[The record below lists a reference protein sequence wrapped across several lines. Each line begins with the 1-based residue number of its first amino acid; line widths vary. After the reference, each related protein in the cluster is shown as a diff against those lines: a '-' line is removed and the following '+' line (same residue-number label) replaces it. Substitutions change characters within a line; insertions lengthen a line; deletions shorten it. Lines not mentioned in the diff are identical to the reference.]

1 MIFSILLTL
10 VVSTL
15 IVASIGYSY
24 TQRDVNSLISLEED
38 TMNPLYVYVIHPCIY
53 LWCLVTE
60 VFTWAKIGIMMF
72 LSSEF
77 RNEIIEEGTYIS
89 DVEEEENVD
98 K

>member
-24 TQRDVNSLISLEED
+24 TQRDVNSLIALEEG
-38 TMNPLYVYVIHPCIY
+38 TMNPLDVYVIHPCIY
-53 LWCLVTE
+53 IWSLFVE
-60 VFTWAKIGIMMF
+60 VFTWTKIGVMMF

-77 RNEIIEEGTYIS
+77 RNEVIEEGTYTYE
-89 DVEEEENVD
+89 VEEENED

>member
-53 LWCLVTE
+53 LWCLIAE
-60 VFTWAKIGIMMF
+60 VFTWAKIGVMMF

-77 RNEIIEEGTYIS
+77 RNEVIEEGTYIS